1 MNRPLC
7 TAATNGHFE
16 IVKYLAE
23 TGADLEAKDFYS
35 GTPSLPCA
43 VFENII
49 EIVKYLIDK
58 KCNIYVKSYWDITS
72 LHAAAGSYNLY
83 LVDHLLENGA
93 ELEVRDEQNGLTPLH
108 YVAERCLSNTYPSFS
123 RDYARFYLNVII
135 I

>member
-1 MNRPLC
+1 MKAALKRGAKIDSPFNSQMNPPLC

-43 VFENII
+43 VFENRI

-58 KCNIYVKSYWDITS
+58 KCNINVKSYWDITS
-72 LHAAAGSYNLY
+72 LHAAASSHNLY
-83 LVDHLLENGA
+83 LVEYLLENGA
-93 ELEVRDEQNGLTPLH
+93 ELEARDEENGLTPLH
-108 YVAERCLSNTYPSFS
+108 YVAER
-123 RDYARFYLNVII
+123 
-135 I
+135 